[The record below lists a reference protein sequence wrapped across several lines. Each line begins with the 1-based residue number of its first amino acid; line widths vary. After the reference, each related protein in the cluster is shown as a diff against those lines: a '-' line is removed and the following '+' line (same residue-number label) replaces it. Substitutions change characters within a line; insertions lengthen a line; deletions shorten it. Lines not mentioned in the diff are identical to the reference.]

1 MIIKYS
7 RKSRTKNVIE
17 GYVRVP
23 DTYSTNHAIKLVKS
37 FKGISSINRTTFKRV
52 FTQPTKTVREIDI
65 NRNQILKPNPWRTLH
80 NY

>member
-23 DTYSTNHAIKLVKS
+23 DTYATKHAIKLVKS
-37 FKGISSINRTTFKRV
+37 CKGISGTNRTTFKRI
-52 FTQPTKTVREIDI
+52 FTQPTKNVREIDI
-65 NRNQILKPNPWRTLH
+65 NRNQILQPNPWRTLN